1 MQSLVGKLLSNAR
14 SVVFEFDRET
24 ESSMSHEKLVIEP
37 DRVPAGRY
45 RVTVAVTDLV
55 RNVKSESAT
64 LDIVIR

>member
-1 MQSLVGKLLSNAR
+1 MP
-14 SVVFEFDRET
+14 
-24 ESSMSHEKLVIEP
+24 HEKLVIEP